1 MWVTVSQRMYSER
14 SPSACGQSSRCQWLG
29 MTQKASKRHRLPGVG
44 LAEDLEEGGVVGGLG
59 EEGVTANGP
68 VKDVIDETS
77 LGSAKASGHDGS

>member
-1 MWVTVSQRMYSER
+1 M
-14 SPSACGQSSRCQWLG
+14 P
-29 MTQKASKRHRLPGVG
+29 RLPGVG